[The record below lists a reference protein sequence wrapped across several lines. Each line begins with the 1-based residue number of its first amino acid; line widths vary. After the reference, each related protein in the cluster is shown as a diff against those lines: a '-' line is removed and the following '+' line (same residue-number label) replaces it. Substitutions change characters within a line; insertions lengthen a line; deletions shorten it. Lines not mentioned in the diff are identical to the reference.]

1 MESNSDRSIETA
13 PVQRLFLCSPM
24 RIRWRSGLEMTVS
37 PRMLLSERLT
47 DDRRWTL
54 ILFIDMM
61 IITASTAFI
70 WDMHQIFFF
79 FIMDDSNV
87 QSVLSSVFSFE
98 RNPVE
103 LEIRYSTK
111 STSIIDRRRRCMLV
125 NTQCILSFFLCFV
138 NLSSHWSVFTNIM
151 CRVRRVANEAT
162 RSPTNDRQDDARNS
176 WWFHSRL
183 F

>member
-1 MESNSDRSIETA
+1 
-13 PVQRLFLCSPM
+13 
-24 RIRWRSGLEMTVS
+24 
-37 PRMLLSERLT
+37 
-47 DDRRWTL
+47 
-54 ILFIDMM
+54 
-61 IITASTAFI
+61 
-70 WDMHQIFFF
+70 MHQIFFF

-103 LEIRYSTK
+103 LEIRYSTT

-125 NTQCILSFFLCFV
+125 NTQCILSFSLCFV

-162 RSPTNDRQDDARNS
+162 DHRQMTDKKMPETRDD
-176 WWFHSRL
+176 FILVYSRKS
-183 F
+183 